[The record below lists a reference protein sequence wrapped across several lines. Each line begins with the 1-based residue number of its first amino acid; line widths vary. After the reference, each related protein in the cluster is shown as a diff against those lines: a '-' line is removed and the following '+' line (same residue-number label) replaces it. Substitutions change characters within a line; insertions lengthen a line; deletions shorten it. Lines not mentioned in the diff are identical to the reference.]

1 MKKLIKAI
9 VGQDCEIYAISHH
22 NRLMVGKATPNVE
35 VYENSQKVPTIGNN
49 QIQYKNTYFSIVICP
64 NTDMDKAITE
74 DILKD
79 LKEFEL
85 LMYLPD
91 KRGILVPFNL
101 YGVNVAELSDKQWI
115 FDITDK
121 ETVNKLLAL

>member
-91 KRGILVPFNL
+91 KKGVLVPFNL